1 MRDVQ
6 NKLHAPVT
14 RRGLVS
20 GAALAVAGLAALPL
34 VGCGAI
40 KREEAREE
48 AARNDPAAV
57 GDTVG
62 TNASDPAA
70 VQVNKVDYPEPVKT
84 TDFEKLEKIES
95 ENPIDVA
102 FLGSLEA
109 FSNTL
114 TALAVGGSELSAAAP
129 NVCVSPVG
137 MYLALAMLAQGA
149 RNDTQ
154 AQLLAALGVSDA
166 DALAEQCRH
175 LMRRLWA
182 RTTPADDEAPA
193 KLQVANSLW
202 AHADANL
209 ELGFREKA
217 AKDFYAE
224 VFEVHEAGYDAA
236 TAMGD
241 WVAQH
246 TGAAHGPQIT
256 LADGWLASILSTLW
270 YQGCWNTP
278 FNENDTAPGT
288 FYGLTGDVTCDF
300 MTQQLECAFV
310 QSDGYKLASMPLT
323 GGAHLA
329 FLLPDEGVDPQA
341 FLARDTGIGQLFGG
355 LVSGF
360 ARVQLTLPKASM
372 EAHAQLADVLQL
384 MGVTGAF
391 APDADFSG
399 MTKGTVHLSDV
410 AQGARLALNEMG
422 VEASSYTQLAV
433 SVTGVMAT
441 DAEVIEMRLDRPFAF
456 RLTDVDGVVLLAG
469 VMGAPAVA

>member
-1 MRDVQ
+1 MRGAQ
-6 NKLHAPVT
+6 NKLEAPVT

-20 GAALAVAGLAALPL
+20 AAALAAAGLAALPL

-40 KREEAREE
+40 KREEAKEE
-48 AARNDPAAV
+48 AAHNDPAA
-57 GDTVG
+57 GSSVG
-62 TNASDPAA
+62 TNAQTPAT
-70 VQVNKVDYPEPVKT
+70 VQLNKVTYPEAVKT
-84 TDFEKLEKIES
+84 TDFEKLEKLEA
-95 ENPIDVA
+95 ENPVGVE
-102 FLGSLEA
+102 FLGSLET

-114 TALAVGGSELSAAAP
+114 TTHAVGEFAFDAANP
-129 NVCVSPVG
+129 NACVSPVG

-149 RNDTQ
+149 RGDTQ

-175 LMRRLWA
+175 LLKRLWA

-193 KLQVANSLW
+193 RLNVANSLW
-202 AHADANL
+202 LHGGVPFEKHFLD
-209 ELGFREKA
+209 KA

-224 VFEVHEAGYDAA
+224 VFEVREPGHDAA

-246 TGAAHGPQIT
+246 TGAAAGPQFT

-288 FYGLTGDVTCDF
+288 FYGLTGEVPCDF
-300 MTQQLECAFV
+300 MTQQVECAFV
-310 QSDGYKLASMPLT
+310 QGDGYKLASMPLT
-323 GGAHLA
+323 GNAHLA

-341 FLARDTGIGQLFGG
+341 FLARDTGISQLFGG
-355 LVSGF
+355 LANGF

-372 EAHAQLADVLQL
+372 ETHAQLADVLQL
-384 MGVTGAF
+384 MGVASAF

-399 MTKGTVHLSDV
+399 MTSGTVHLSDV

-433 SVTGVMAT
+433 NVTSVMAT

-469 VMGAPAVA
+469 VMGAPTAA